1 MSALRDRPLAQL
13 AAGLFLVGALAASIV
28 LGLRLGR
35 ALGAERDLR
44 ARYQAAAA
52 AAERPYA
59 VQAREQLA
67 AAQGEA
73 ASCAA
78 GLALT
83 ADVDAALA
91 DLRALALAEGL
102 DLTVTPVGAGG
113 LARAVGPDGTAAPWE
128 EQRYLLSARG
138 GLEGLLTLLAAA
150 QEEGAAFRLEEVVIA
165 PDASSADAAPADAS
179 PAEVYALRATL
190 TVITSGW
197 AADAEQPQ
205 ASARPDRVAPAQS
218 ARQYRPPT
226 GQE

>member
-78 GLALT
+78 GLALP

-113 LARAVGPDGTAAPWE
+113 SARAVGPDGTAAPWE

-150 QEEGAAFRLEEVVIA
+150 QEEGAAFRLEEVAITA
-165 PDASSADAAPADAS
+165 AEAAAAAEAADTYS
-179 PAEVYALRATL
+179 LRATL

-197 AADAEQPQ
+197 AADADRPQ
-205 ASARPDRVAPAQS
+205 AAARPDRVAPAQS

>member
-78 GLALT
+78 GLALPT
-83 ADVDAALA
+83 DVDAALA

-113 LARAVGPDGTAAPWE
+113 SARATGPDGSAAPWE

-138 GLEGLLTLLAAA
+138 GLEGLLALLAAA
-150 QEEGAAFRLEEVVIA
+150 QEEGAAFRLEEVAIMA
-165 PDASSADAAPADAS
+165 AEAAPA
-179 PAEVYALRATL
+179 AEAAADTYSLRATL

-197 AADAEQPQ
+197 AADADRPQ
-205 ASARPDRVAPAQS
+205 AAARPDRVAPAQS

>member
-35 ALGAERDLR
+35 ALGAERDLH

-78 GLALT
+78 GLALPT
-83 ADVDAALA
+83 DVDAALA

-102 DLTVTPVGAGG
+102 ELTVTPVGAAG
-113 LARAVGPDGTAAPWE
+113 AASAVGPDGSAAPWE
-128 EQRYLLSARG
+128 ERRYLLSARG
-138 GLEGLLTLLAAA
+138 GLEGLLALLAAA
-150 QEEGAAFRLEEVVIA
+150 QEEGAAFRLEEVAIVA
-165 PDASSADAAPADAS
+165 ADAPA
-179 PAEVYALRATL
+179 AEAAADTYSLRATL

-197 AADAEQPQ
+197 AADADRPQ
-205 ASARPDRVAPAQS
+205 AAARPDRVAPAQS